1 MEYVF
6 QDFKKSCTIENA
18 IIFKDVSANYF
29 RIIICKTVLTLKK
42 KKKNCKKIIENY
54 YNLKYLGDCN
64 SQNGAWDLNVDLK

>member
-29 RIIICKTVLTLKK
+29 RIIICCLQNCIDVEKEKEKLQ
-42 KKKNCKKIIENY
+42 KNNWK
-54 YNLKYLGDCN
+54 LL
-64 SQNGAWDLNVDLK
+64 